1 MCVIGVPEKEMEQVE
16 KMKYTQRL
24 MDKINI

>member
-24 MDKINI
+24 MDKVNI